1 MHSVRGQVVRV
12 KAPWVNYCLMIDYET
27 TYILPLDDVV
37 VLGGTQ
43 NLDVHDLNVNEN
55 DCDEIIERC
64 SKLIP
69 SLKKAEIVKK
79 ASGLRPLRSN
89 GIRLELEI
97 IENDDGTKTRVVHNY
112 GHGGSGVTLCLGCA
126 TDVVEIIK
134 NDANIF

>member
-1 MHSVRGQVVRV
+1 MINCTGLGSRWFVNDLNVHPVRGQVIRV
-12 KAPWVNYCLMIDYET
+12 KAPWVNYCLMLDYET

-43 NLDVHDLNVNEN
+43 NLDVYDLNVNEN

-64 SKLIP
+64 SKLVP

-89 GIRLELEI
+89 GML
-97 IENDDGTKTRVVHNY
+97 
-112 GHGGSGVTLCLGCA
+112 
-126 TDVVEIIK
+126 
-134 NDANIF
+134 F